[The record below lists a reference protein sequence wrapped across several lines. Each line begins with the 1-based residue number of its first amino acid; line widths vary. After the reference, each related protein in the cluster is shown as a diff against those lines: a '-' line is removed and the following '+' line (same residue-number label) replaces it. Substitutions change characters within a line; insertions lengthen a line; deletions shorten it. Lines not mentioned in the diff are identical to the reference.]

1 MCQLK
6 KGYDVSEGIKK
17 DILNYA
23 KKNLAKYKVP
33 KEIEMLEQLP
43 LTTVGKVDK
52 KVLRQ
57 KYQT

>member
-23 KKNLAKYKVP
+23 KENLAKYKVP
-33 KEIEMLEQLP
+33 KEIEMLE
-43 LTTVGKVDK
+43 
-52 KVLRQ
+52 
-57 KYQT
+57 